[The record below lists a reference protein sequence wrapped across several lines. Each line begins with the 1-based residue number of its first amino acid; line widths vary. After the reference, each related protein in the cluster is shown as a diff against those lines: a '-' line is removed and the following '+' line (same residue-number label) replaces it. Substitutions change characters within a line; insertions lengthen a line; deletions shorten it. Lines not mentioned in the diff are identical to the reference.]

1 MFSFFFLIFSLLPV
15 KVLLLSVDTRLMFT
29 FALLMI
35 LSGSQRVLCNKFGSR
50 NLAEFSGAILEHKGS
65 EKGHL
70 LTFFKTNTL
79 KAQSHV

>member
-15 KVLLLSVDTRLMFT
+15 KVLLLGVDTRLMFT
-29 FALLMI
+29 IALLMI
-35 LSGSQRVLCNKFGSR
+35 LSGSQRVLNKFGSR